1 MTGFAQALSQ
11 QQIQQGFSLL
21 KLMEHLD
28 REMAQLNEQ
37 RLISGLAD
45 QERERLTR
53 IKRSHLRKIHDCIA
67 ELESSGFNQWLME
80 RRTA

>member
-1 MTGFAQALSQ
+1 MVGFVHALSQ

-28 REMAQLNEQ
+28 HEMDRLNRERM
-37 RLISGLAD
+37 ISGLAD

-53 IKRSHLRKIHDCIA
+53 IKRSHLRKINDCIT
-67 ELESSGFNQWLME
+67 ELESSGFNQWLIE
-80 RRTA
+80 RRSV